1 MADASARNDILDAI
15 AEAGSEIAFAI
26 ASLGEAYELLDD
38 RTADRLEA
46 ELFKPAQAAYG
57 TLQKTHAAFAAR
69 HALSAPPFA
78 PRTAPAA
85 THGPRG
91 PIDAAVEALSEADDR
106 LSELQDSMLPVEYG
120 DPELRAGLSQVRQ
133 HLDDAVRYAREIV
146 RTLGR

>member
-1 MADASARNDILDAI
+1 MADASARQDILDAI
-15 AEAGSEIAFAI
+15 AEATGEIAFAI

-38 RTADRLEA
+38 TTADRLEA
-46 ELFKPAQAAYG
+46 ELFRPAQAAYG
-57 TLQKTHAAFAAR
+57 LAQKTHAAFAAR
-69 HALSAPPFA
+69 HSLPSPPFA

-85 THGPRG
+85 THGPRA
-91 PIDAAVEALSEADDR
+91 PIDAAVEALAEADDR

-120 DPELRAGLSQVRQ
+120 DPELRAGLSGVRR